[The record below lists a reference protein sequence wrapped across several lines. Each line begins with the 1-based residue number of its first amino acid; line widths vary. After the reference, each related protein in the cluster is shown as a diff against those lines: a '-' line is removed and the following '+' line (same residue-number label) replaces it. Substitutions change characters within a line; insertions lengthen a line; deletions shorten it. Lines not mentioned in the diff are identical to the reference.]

1 MQAWAWGGVTVY
13 GALCV
18 LNVFWFK
25 RVLAMLARTLHRA
38 RAAGASHVPLEGPP
52 SGSGPRVDT

>member
-13 GALCV
+13 GALCI

-25 RVLAMLARTLHRA
+25 RILAMLARTLR
-38 RAAGASHVPLEGPP
+38 RERVAGASHMPLEGPP
-52 SGSGPRVDT
+52 PGSGLRVDT